1 MFLLLRSQLLSDI
14 QISNQFYIQTVWKSL
29 SLPMVIIWIVS
40 DEIKPIILKPTA
52 TDCAEIARPSLEI
65 YMYYMKLI
73 LSICQIGLWQTTLA
87 QSV

>member
-1 MFLLLRSQLLSDI
+1 
-14 QISNQFYIQTVWKSL
+14 
-29 SLPMVIIWIVS
+29 
-40 DEIKPIILKPTA
+40 LKPTA